1 MGPHTEAHYSGL
13 LLARLASDAD
23 GHAVTWLWLQPGTQ
37 TPALPRPL
45 PGLQVLGMGP
55 TLQGGCF
62 SPVPAGWAVRS
73 LPTQPC

>member
-45 PGLQVLGMGP
+45 PGLQVPLP